1 MRSFAFILVVFLAA
15 AVGCNNANPPPKS
28 DAKLTEAQ
36 VLPIAEKALKAKMA
50 PEYVDKYK
58 PYRAELRDGVW
69 NVFGTLPDGAV
80 GGTPEARVRDSD
92 GEVLQVFH
100 SQ

>member
-1 MRSFAFILVVFLAA
+1 MRSRAYLLIVFL
-15 AVGCNNANPPPKS
+15 VPVSGCSNDNPPPRRFS
-28 DAKLTEAQ
+28 EAE
-36 VLPIAEKALKAKMA
+36 VLPIAEKALKADMP

-58 PYRAELRDGVW
+58 PYRAELRDGIW
-69 NVFGTLPDGAV
+69 NVSGTLPDGTV

-92 GEVLQVFH
+92 GKVLQVFH

>member
-1 MRSFAFILVVFLAA
+1 MRSLACILLIFLAA
-15 AVGCNNANPPPKS
+15 VLGCNTANPPRKRLS
-28 DAKLTEAQ
+28 EAQ
-36 VLPIAEKALKAKMA
+36 VLAIADRALKAEMPPA
-50 PEYVDKYK
+50 YVAKYK
-58 PYRAELRDGVW
+58 PYRAELRDGIW
-69 NVFGTLPDGAV
+69 HVFGTLPSGWV